1 MHKENK
7 MDIAITGASGNIGGM
22 VARHLNTRGL
32 PLILPLRNPAKA
44 PELPNCEARRFAYGD
59 LELAKQ
65 ALNGVDVLFM
75 VSAAESPTREQEH
88 LTLVQAAS
96 EAGVQHM
103 VYLSFAQ
110 AALDSTFTLART
122 HAVTEN
128 AIRQTNMRYTFLR
141 DNFYSEMMANL
152 ADNAHLI
159 AGPAGNGR
167 VACVSQK
174 DVAEAVASVIA
185 GIAAQNRAH
194 DNRTYTLTGSE
205 LLSFADIAQTL
216 TAITGTPYRYH
227 NETVEEAFASRKA
240 AYPDTPDW
248 QIEAWVSTYTA
259 IAKGELAAVSDDLPR
274 LLGHAPI
281 GFEAVVKAQYAR

>member
-1 MHKENK
+1 

-22 VARHLNTRGL
+22 VARHLNARSL

-44 PELPNCEARRFAYGD
+44 PDLPNCEARQFAYGD

-96 EAGVQHM
+96 EAGVKHM

-205 LLSFADIAQTL
+205 SLSFADIAQTL

-240 AYPDTPDW
+240 ADPDTPDW